1 VEVTLSG
8 RDAAR
13 VSDFYPYPLADFVI
27 DHYRIA
33 MKEGKLIIPVEPS
46 NPSAVLSMISGLV
59 IIDGAGF
66 VVSIPVKE

>member
-27 DHYRIA
+27 DHYQIA